1 MAKLNSKKI
10 SISVSESIGKVSGL
24 LVEPAKPKAILV
36 LAHGAGAGMTH
47 SFMSGLADAL
57 EALSIATLRYNFP
70 YMEKGKGRPDPPA
83 IAENTVAA
91 AMEKA
96 HQLFPRL
103 PLFAGGKSFGGRM
116 TSQRVSKACPDYL
129 KGIVFFGFPLHAIGN
144 PSTDRAD
151 HLKDVAIPK
160 LFLQGTKD
168 KLAEMELISSVHKKL
183 KHSKLVKFEGADHSF
198 RVGKE
203 IIIDALATST
213 AEWMAA
219 N

>member
-47 SFMSGLADAL
+47 SFMSGLANAL

-83 IAENTVAA
+83 IAEKTVAA

-96 HQLFPRL
+96 HELFPRL
-103 PLFAGGKSFGGRM
+103 PLYAGGKSFGGRM
-116 TSQRVSKACPDYL
+116 TSQRVSKECPDYL
-129 KGIVFFGFPLHAIGN
+129 KGVVFFGFPLHAIGS
-144 PSTDRAD
+144 PSVDRAE
-151 HLKDVAIPK
+151 HLKDIAIPK

-168 KLAEMELISSVHKKL
+168 KLAEMELILSVHKKL
-183 KHSKLVKFEGADHSF
+183 KHSKLIKFEGADHSF
-198 RVGKE
+198 KVGKE
-203 IIIDALATST
+203 IILDVLATST